1 MQSRW
6 NVFLIMT
13 IVANHIQTSV
23 EVLWSLLNG
32 ETRKSSKL
40 WSTFCASC
48 MSRKIDQWWDG
59 LCACDHLLSI
69 WNMWHEIGSS
79 FMQMGNHCHPFPFWV
94 CNGLNSSQRMRIML
108 CDFCC
113 VWFWLIWMHVNFT
126 CLPTQNH
133 IRTSNIKYLYLY
145 IYLQDVPIIL
155 WMLSPCLIYMA
166 HAKIFSLFFH
176 FTNKLTSWF
185 ISTLSNSQGFPSCP
199 CRSLP
204 YHPARENRG
213 GATSSSARQTPW
225 PRDFAAEISQP
236 PRGAGTFA
244 GAQDKPS
251 QMQEFSQGNFE
262 KKQHGNW

>member
-155 WMLSPCLIYMA
+155 
-166 HAKIFSLFFH
+166 
-176 FTNKLTSWF
+176 
-185 ISTLSNSQGFPSCP
+185 
-199 CRSLP
+199 
-204 YHPARENRG
+204 
-213 GATSSSARQTPW
+213 
-225 PRDFAAEISQP
+225 
-236 PRGAGTFA
+236 
-244 GAQDKPS
+244 
-251 QMQEFSQGNFE
+251 
-262 KKQHGNW
+262 